1 MKIIVSFMKNI
12 LSIFLPDSS
21 DNGKEAYK
29 SISPEGIMNLLKENP
44 HNSGYTLLDVRSGDG
59 STVIPGSVEIP
70 LKEIERKFSQLDFD
84 KTIIVYCRS
93 GVRSREASKKLYNLG
108 AKNVVNMDGGI
119 LAWERAGG
127 SVQKR
132 GTKNAKIKKIDY

>member
-1 MKIIVSFMKNI
+1 MKSI
-12 LSIFLPDSS
+12 LSFLMPDSS
-21 DNGKEAYK
+21 NNGKEDYK
-29 SISPEGIMNLLKENP
+29 SIPPEEIMNLLKENT
-44 HNSGYTLLDVRSGDG
+44 HNSEYILLDVRNGDG

-108 AKNVVNMDGGI
+108 AKNIVNMDDGI

-127 SVQKR
+127 SVINKFQ
-132 GTKNAKIKKIDY
+132 

>member
-12 LSIFLPDSS
+12 LSFLMPDSS
-21 DNGKEAYK
+21 TNGKETYR
-29 SISPEGIMNLLKENP
+29 SISPEEIMHLLKEDF
-44 HNSGYTLLDVRSGDG
+44 SKAEYILLDVRNGDG

-70 LKEIERKFSQLDFD
+70 LKEVERKFSQLDFD

-127 SVQKR
+127 GVIRK
-132 GTKNAKIKKIDY
+132 G

>member
-12 LSIFLPDSS
+12 LSFLLADSS
-21 DNGKEAYK
+21 SNGKETYK
-29 SISPEGIMNLLKENP
+29 SISPEEIMNLLKGDSSKAE
-44 HNSGYTLLDVRSGDG
+44 YILLDVRSGDG

-127 SVQKR
+127 RVINKYQ
-132 GTKNAKIKKIDY
+132 

>member
-12 LSIFLPDSS
+12 LSFLMPDSS
-21 DNGKEAYK
+21 SNGKEDYK
-29 SISPEGIMNLLKENP
+29 SISPVEIMNLLKGDSSKAE
-44 HNSGYTLLDVRSGDG
+44 YILLDVRSGDG
-59 STVIPGSVEIP
+59 STIIPRSVEIP

-127 SVQKR
+127 SVINKFQ
-132 GTKNAKIKKIDY
+132 

>member
-1 MKIIVSFMKNI
+1 MKIIKNI

-29 SISPEGIMNLLKENP
+29 SISPEGIMNLLKGDSSKAE
-44 HNSGYTLLDVRSGDG
+44 YILLDVRSGDG

-108 AKNVVNMDGGI
+108 AKNIVNMDGGI

-132 GTKNAKIKKIDY
+132 GT